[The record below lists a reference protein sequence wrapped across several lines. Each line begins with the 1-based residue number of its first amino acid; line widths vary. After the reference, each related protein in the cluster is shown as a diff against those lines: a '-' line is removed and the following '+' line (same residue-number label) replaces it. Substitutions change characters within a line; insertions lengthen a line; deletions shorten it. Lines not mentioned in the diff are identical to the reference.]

1 MSDIE
6 QLTTA
11 IREFARERDWERFH
25 TPKNLAMA
33 LSVEVAELVELF
45 EWLTP
50 EESAALVE
58 TPEGRAAIEDE
69 IADITIYLL
78 RLAEVL
84 RLSVTCVAEEKMRKN
99 GERFPRRS
107 SDMSIARAEF
117 EISDSREAQF
127 GSA

>member
-6 QLTTA
+6 DLTTA
-11 IREFARERDWERFH
+11 IREFAQQRDWERFH

-45 EWLTP
+45 QWLTP

-69 IADITIYLL
+69 IADIAIYLL
-78 RLAEVL
+78 RLADVLKTSVVEVV
-84 RLSVTCVAEEKMRKN
+84 RRKQLKN
-99 GERFPRRS
+99 LGRFPL
-107 SDMSIARAEF
+107 EH
-117 EISDSREAQF
+117 
-127 GSA
+127 

>member
-45 EWLTP
+45 QWLTP
-50 EESAALVE
+50 DESAALVE

-69 IADITIYLL
+69 IADIAIYLL
-78 RLAEVL
+78 RLADVL
-84 RLSVTCVAEEKMRKN
+84 GVDVPAAVGDKV
-99 GERFPRRS
+99 ERNRDRF
-107 SDMSIARAEF
+107 RAKDEHQ
-117 EISDSREAQF
+117 R
-127 GSA
+127 

>member
-45 EWLTP
+45 QWLTP
-50 EESAALVE
+50 EESTALVE

-69 IADITIYLL
+69 IADIAIYLL
-78 RLAEVL
+78 RLADLLGTDARIAV
-84 RLSVTCVAEEKMRKN
+84 EEKLRRN
-99 GERFPRRS
+99 ADRFP
-107 SDMSIARAEF
+107 AE
-117 EISDSREAQF
+117 
-127 GSA
+127 G

>member
-1 MSDIE
+1 MSEIE

-11 IREFARERDWERFH
+11 IREFSRGRDWERFH

-45 EWLTP
+45 QWLTP

-69 IADITIYLL
+69 IADITTYLL
-78 RLAEVL
+78 RLADVL
-84 RLSVTCVAEEKMRKN
+84 GTDVRIAVEEKLRRN
-99 GERFPRRS
+99 ADRFP
-107 SDMSIARAEF
+107 AE
-117 EISDSREAQF
+117 D
-127 GSA
+127 

>member
-6 QLTTA
+6 QLTAA

-45 EWLTP
+45 QWLTP
-50 EESAALVE
+50 EESAALID

-69 IADITIYLL
+69 IADIAIYLM
-78 RLAEVL
+78 RIADVL
-84 RLSVTCVAEEKMRKN
+84 GIDVAAATAAKIGRN
-99 GERFPRRS
+99 ALRFP
-107 SDMSIARAEF
+107 AK
-117 EISDSREAQF
+117 
-127 GSA
+127 

>member
-6 QLTTA
+6 HLTTA

-45 EWLTP
+45 QWLTP
-50 EESAALVE
+50 EESTALVE
-58 TPEGRAAIEDE
+58 TTEGRAAIEDE

-78 RLAEVL
+78 RLADVL
-84 RLSVTCVAEEKMRKN
+84 DVNAVASAGAKLQVN
-99 GERFPRRS
+99 SNRFPVS
-107 SDMSIARAEF
+107 E
-117 EISDSREAQF
+117 
-127 GSA
+127 

>member
-45 EWLTP
+45 QWLTP
-50 EESAALVE
+50 EESATLVE

-69 IADITIYLL
+69 IADIAIYLL
-78 RLAEVL
+78 RLADVL
-84 RLSVTCVAEEKMRKN
+84 NVDAIAAAREKLARN
-99 GERFPRRS
+99 ERRFPS
-107 SDMSIARAEF
+107 L
-117 EISDSREAQF
+117 
-127 GSA
+127 

>member
-45 EWLTP
+45 QWLTP
-50 EESAALVE
+50 EESTALVE
-58 TPEGRAAIEDE
+58 TPEGRAAVEDE
-69 IADITIYLL
+69 IADIAIYLL
-78 RLAEVL
+78 RLADVL
-84 RLSVTCVAEEKMRKN
+84 GIDISASAPAKLERNVQ
-99 GERFPRRS
+99 RFPA
-107 SDMSIARAEF
+107 SDTYPLATP
-117 EISDSREAQF
+117 
-127 GSA
+127 SAVET